1 MLPETKPYYE
11 AWLDLADDRLAFS
24 HALGMAGSM
33 LLHQRIG
40 RDVIRREGKRL
51 GYSGEAL
58 ETFVWIVRSIDRFDR
73 SENVKRQAKDIDAA
87 MKKNAA
93 NNPPRQRP

>member
-1 MLPETKPYYE
+1 
-11 AWLDLADDRLAFS
+11 
-24 HALGMAGSM
+24 M

-40 RDVIRREGKRL
+40 RDVIRREGERL
-51 GYSGEAL
+51 GYDGEAL
-58 ETFVWIVRSIDRFDR
+58 ETFVWIVRSIDRIDR
-73 SENVKRQAKDIDAA
+73 GDSARRQAKDIDAA